1 MCHTIP
7 LLKFF
12 KIIVEKQQKNV
23 PACSMWLKRV
33 FADLANTD
41 EQHRLTIDYSGV
53 NKNRWGRYRPLE
65 LKQMIQKNRVAILIH
80 PAMMSYTMFSHAIG

>member
-1 MCHTIP
+1 
-7 LLKFF
+7 
-12 KIIVEKQQKNV
+12 
-23 PACSMWLKRV
+23 MWLKTV

-41 EQHRLTIDYSGV
+41 EQHRLTIDYRGV

-80 PAMMSYTMFSHAIG
+80 PAMMSYSMFSYAIG